1 MEIHQSS
8 DDYNLNIIKKY
19 IDKINS
25 QKNKKKN
32 NFKATHDQ
40 SYIPSKTNNIVTY

>member
-1 MEIHQSS
+1 MHGDTPESS

-25 QKNKKKN
+25 QKNKKKTTLKPLMISHT
-32 NFKATHDQ
+32 FHLKPT
-40 SYIPSKTNNIVTY
+40 I